1 MCTLKSFSISGLEH
15 FLQSLSRGLMPASS
29 LLMLLPVFRWVL
41 SSTVIAQAPPVAEG
55 CLQVPG
61 EGQCSPQPTVAQ
73 ELSETQERDVCL
85 DPVWDHSPFPA
96 PAEEAAQSEMWI
108 RAVIT
113 LNSI

>member
-1 MCTLKSFSISGLEH
+1 MS
-15 FLQSLSRGLMPASS
+15 ASS

-41 SSTVIAQAPPVAEG
+41 SSTVTALGQAQAPPVAEG

-96 PAEEAAQSEMWI
+96 PAEEVAQSEMWI